1 MSPPTSHERRWLI
14 LALISIAQLMIVLD
28 LTIVNIALPSAQK
41 DLGFSN
47 DERQWIITAYALA
60 FGSLLLLGGKLGDLF
75 GRKWAFIVGLFGFAA
90 ASAVGGAAGSFGV
103 LVAARGTQGIFAALL
118 APSALALLAITFSD
132 PAERGKAFGIFGAVA
147 GGGSA
152 VGLLLGGI
160 LTEWLSWRWCLYV
173 NLVIAVPTAIAALRL
188 IDNVAQPGR
197 PQIDLVGAALSTS
210 GLFALVYGFSNS
222 ELHSWGHPVTIVA
235 LALAVVLLTAFVL
248 VESRVESPLLP
259 LRVVTDRVRG
269 GSYLALG
276 ISGVALFAVFLF
288 LTYYL
293 QLTKGFSPIQ
303 TGLAYLPM
311 TAAIIV
317 SATLATNNFLA
328 KVGPRPLLVAG
339 MTLGALAMVWF
350 AQLDTTSSYAGH
362 VLPGLIVLGIGMG
375 NIFAPGIFSATYGV
389 APTDAGVASAMVNT
403 MQQVGGSIGTALL
416 SSIFAS
422 AVSSYAKGRPPSPQV
437 AVDAAM
443 HGYTVAFWV
452 AAGVFAFGAIVVGSL
467 MHSIK
472 VEADAPVEATGEPQ
486 LARP

>member
-1 MSPPTSHERRWLI
+1 MSPPSSYERRWLI
-14 LALISIAQLMIVLD
+14 LALIATAQLMIVLD
-28 LTIVNIALPSAQK
+28 LTIVNIALPSAQR

-47 DERQWIITAYALA
+47 DDRQWIITSYALA

-75 GRKWAFIVGLFGFAA
+75 GRKWAFIGGLLGFAA

-103 LVAARGTQGIFAALL
+103 LVAARGTQGVFAALL
-118 APSALALLAITFSD
+118 APSALALLATTFSESD
-132 PAERGKAFGIFGAVA
+132 ERGKAFGIFGAVA

-160 LTEWLSWRWCLYV
+160 LTEWLTWRWCLYV
-173 NLVIAVPTAIAALRL
+173 NLVIAVPAAIVALRL
-188 IDNVAQPGR
+188 IQNVAPPAR
-197 PQIDLVGAALSTS
+197 PRLDLAGAALVTS

-222 ELHSWGHPVTIVA
+222 ESHSWGHPVTIVS
-235 LALAVVLLTAFVL
+235 LALAVVLLTAFAF
-248 VESRVESPLLP
+248 VESRVENPLLP
-259 LRVVTDRVRG
+259 LRVVADRVRG
-269 GSYLALG
+269 GSFLALG
-276 ISGVALFAVFLF
+276 ISGIALFAVFLF

-293 QLTKGFSPIQ
+293 QQTKGFSPIE

-311 TAAIIV
+311 TAAIIA
-317 SATLATNNFLA
+317 SATLATNNLLP
-328 KVGPRPLLVAG
+328 KIGPRPLLVVG

-422 AVSSYAKGRPPSPQV
+422 AVSSFAQGKPPSPQV
-437 AVDAAM
+437 AADAAM

-452 AAGVFAFGAIVVGSL
+452 AAGVFAFGAVVVGLL
-467 MHSIK
+467 MRGIRI
-472 VEADAPVEATGEPQ
+472 EADASPEPTGEPQ
-486 LARP
+486 PAGA

>member
-1 MSPPTSHERRWLI
+1 MSSPSSYERRWLI

-28 LTIVNIALPSAQK
+28 LTIVNIALPSAQR

-47 DERQWIITAYALA
+47 DARQWVITAYALA

-75 GRKWAFIVGLFGFAA
+75 GRKWAFIIGLFGFAG

-103 LVAARGTQGIFAALL
+103 LVAARATQGAFGALL
-118 APSALALLAITFSD
+118 APSALALLATTFTD
-132 PAERGKAFGIFGAVA
+132 PDERGKAFGIFGAVA

-160 LTEWLSWRWCLYV
+160 LTEWLNWRWCLYV
-173 NLVIAVPTAIAALRL
+173 NLLIAVPTALGALRL
-188 IDNVAQPGR
+188 IENVAPAAR
-197 PQIDLVGAALSTS
+197 PRIDLVGAALATS

-222 ELHSWGHPVTIVA
+222 ETHSWGHPVTVAA
-235 LALAVVLLTAFVL
+235 LALAVVLLSAFVV
-248 VESRVESPLLP
+248 VESRVKDPLLP
-259 LRVVTDRVRG
+259 LSVVADRVRG

-276 ISGVALFAVFLF
+276 ISGTALFAVFLF

-311 TAAIIV
+311 TVAIVV
-317 SATLATNNFLA
+317 SATLANSIFLA
-328 KVGPRPLLVAG
+328 RIGPRPLLVLG

-350 AQLDTTSSYAGH
+350 AQLDPTSSYAGH
-362 VLPGLIVLGIGMG
+362 VLPGLVVLGIGMG
-375 NIFAPGIFSATYGV
+375 NIFAPGISSATYGV
-389 APTDAGVASAMVNT
+389 APADAGVASAMVNT

-422 AVSSYAKGRPPSPQV
+422 AVTSFAEGKPRTPQV
-437 AVDAAM
+437 ATDAAM

-452 AAGVFAFGAIVVGSL
+452 AAGVFAIGAVVVGVL
-467 MHSIK
+467 MRSIK
-472 VEADAPVEATGEPQ
+472 IAADAPAEQTSEPQ
-486 LARP
+486 LARS

>member
-1 MSPPTSHERRWLI
+1 MPPPSSYERRWLI
-14 LALISIAQLMIVLD
+14 LALIATAQLMIVLD
-28 LTIVNIALPSAQK
+28 LTIVNIALPSAQQ

-47 DERQWIITAYALA
+47 DDRQWIITSYALA

-75 GRKWAFIVGLFGFAA
+75 GRKWAFIGGLFGFAA

-103 LVAARGTQGIFAALL
+103 LVAARATQGVFAALL
-118 APSALALLAITFSD
+118 APAALALLATTFSD

-160 LTEWLSWRWCLYV
+160 LTEWLNWRWCLYV
-173 NLVIAVPTAIAALRL
+173 NLLIAVPTAIAALRL
-188 IDNVAQPGR
+188 IENVAQPAR
-197 PQIDLVGAALSTS
+197 PRLDLVGAALATS

-222 ELHSWGHPVTIVA
+222 ESHSWGHPVTIGA
-235 LALAVVLLTAFVL
+235 LALAVVLLTAFTV
-248 VESRVESPLLP
+248 VESRVEHPLLP

-269 GSYLALG
+269 GSFLALG
-276 ISGVALFAVFLF
+276 ISGIALFAVFLF

-293 QLTKGFSPIQ
+293 QLTKGYSPIE

-311 TAAIIV
+311 TAAIIG
-317 SATLATNNFLA
+317 SATLANNYFLSRT
-328 KVGPRPLLVAG
+328 GPRPLLVIG

-350 AQLDTTSSYAGH
+350 AQLDSTSSYAGH
-362 VLPGLIVLGIGMG
+362 VLPGLIVLGVGMG
-375 NIFAPGIFSATYGV
+375 NIFAPGISSATYGV

-422 AVSSYAKGRPPSPQV
+422 AVSSFAEGKPPSAQV
-437 AVDAAM
+437 AADAAM
-443 HGYTVAFWV
+443 HGYRVAFWV
-452 AAGVFAFGAIVVGSL
+452 AAGVFAFGAVVVGLL
-467 MHSIK
+467 MRSIK
-472 VEADAPVEATGEPQ
+472 IEADAPAGPASEPQ
-486 LARP
+486 LARS